1 MKKALSIVFALFLTM
16 VASSQTRSLLLT
28 ESFDSDIIPE
38 GWYIADDGTENWS
51 ISTSAKSGGTPNE
64 LCLNWAPEFYG
75 TTRLV
80 MPPLDLSGISSVLV
94 SFKHYHDNY
103 IGENLL
109 GIATSSDNGTTWN
122 SAWSQI
128 YIDIQA
134 FNENHVITTPDMNKD
149 NVLICIYFE
158 GNSYLFNNWFFDD
171 IQVYEQEELDVN
183 VISIDMPKFIPKG
196 ENEVKFTVKNLGSTN
211 IETFDAELSF
221 SNDDMILSQ
230 TFQTNLAPFETAQF
244 SFGTHY
250 FDICDPFTITVNVNS
265 VNSTDDDDASNNIL
279 EKNINVALGSSERVV
294 LIEHFTS
301 SSCTYPCIPTNQS
314 MNALTNANPGEYSYV
329 KYAIDIP
336 DPGDPYCSE
345 DNMARKSYYAVS
357 GVPQVFLDA
366 ADQGYGPASQQSFD
380 LASNVPAYVDIRG
393 SFDVEANTINVIADF
408 MSYVN
413 IDNVRAFIAVNEK
426 TTTENIGNDEE
437 TEYHH
442 ILMKML
448 ENADGNEINIV
459 AGNYQR
465 LEMSYDLSS
474 TYVEDMND
482 LEVTLWLQDYTTK
495 EVYNSRFAYE
505 YTEHCYPVQ
514 NVEALANMECVQML
528 SILWDTPEQGNPIGY
543 NIYVDGVLI
552 EENYQN
558 TYYENPDIAYIFEDS
573 YVHTAEVVAVYENGM
588 TSVAT
593 PTIIDV
599 TTGLNELNNYISC
612 KIYPNPANNY
622 VRITGDNIK
631 SVNVFNCVGA
641 LIYKS
646 EIIND
651 NIELNTENYNPG
663 LYLIEIQSNEGF
675 TKTIKLVLK

>member
-1 MKKALSIVFALFLTM
+1 MRKTLSLVLALLLTI

-183 VISIDMPKFIPKG
+183 VISIDIPKFIPKG
-196 ENEVKFTVKNLGSTN
+196 ENEVKFTVQNLGSTN

-250 FDICDPFTITVNVNS
+250 FNICDPFTITVNVNS

-294 LIEHFTS
+294 LIE
-301 SSCTYPCIPTNQS
+301 
-314 MNALTNANPGEYSYV
+314 
-329 KYAIDIP
+329 
-336 DPGDPYCSE
+336 
-345 DNMARKSYYAVS
+345 
-357 GVPQVFLDA
+357 
-366 ADQGYGPASQQSFD
+366 
-380 LASNVPAYVDIRG
+380 
-393 SFDVEANTINVIADF
+393 
-408 MSYVN
+408 
-413 IDNVRAFIAVNEK
+413 
-426 TTTENIGNDEE
+426 
-437 TEYHH
+437 
-442 ILMKML
+442 
-448 ENADGNEINIV
+448 
-459 AGNYQR
+459 
-465 LEMSYDLSS
+465 
-474 TYVEDMND
+474 
-482 LEVTLWLQDYTTK
+482 
-495 EVYNSRFAYE
+495 
-505 YTEHCYPVQ
+505 
-514 NVEALANMECVQML
+514 
-528 SILWDTPEQGNPIGY
+528 
-543 NIYVDGVLI
+543 
-552 EENYQN
+552 ENYQD

-573 YVHTAEVVAVYENGM
+573 YLHTAEVVAVYENGM

-599 TTGLNELNNYISC
+599 TTGLNELNNFISC
-612 KIYPNPANNY
+612 KLYPNPANDY

-631 SVNVFNCVGA
+631 YVSVFNCVGA

-651 NIELNTENYNPG
+651 NIELNTENYNSG